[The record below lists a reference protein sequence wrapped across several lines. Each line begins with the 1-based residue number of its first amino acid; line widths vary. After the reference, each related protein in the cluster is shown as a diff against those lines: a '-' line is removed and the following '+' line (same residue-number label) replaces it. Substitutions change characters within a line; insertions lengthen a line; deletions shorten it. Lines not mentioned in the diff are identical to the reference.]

1 MEILLFA
8 IAVKFP
14 EHVSMI
20 CLHVLKYSR
29 KFPTNHINLASF
41 HFTYGSKKK
50 VDFSLPL
57 SKLCTLRQL
66 KNKSVISPYLTVA
79 VLSDVLNIE
88 LHAMKRKSQKL
99 QNQLIWNQ
107 NALTSIM
114 LIELCPNENDK
125 SNIAKPSEL
134 NCCSKQTT
142 V

>member
-8 IAVKFP
+8 IVVKCP

-20 CLHVLKYSR
+20 SLHVLKYSR
-29 KFPTNHINLASF
+29 KFSTNHINLASF

-79 VLSDVLNIE
+79 VLSDVLNIDN
-88 LHAMKRKSQKL
+88 R
-99 QNQLIWNQ
+99 I
-107 NALTSIM
+107 T
-114 LIELCPNENDK
+114 CNEK
-125 SNIAKPSEL
+125 EVAKVAKPADMEPKCF
-134 NCCSKQTT
+134 NKHNADRAAPK
-142 V
+142 